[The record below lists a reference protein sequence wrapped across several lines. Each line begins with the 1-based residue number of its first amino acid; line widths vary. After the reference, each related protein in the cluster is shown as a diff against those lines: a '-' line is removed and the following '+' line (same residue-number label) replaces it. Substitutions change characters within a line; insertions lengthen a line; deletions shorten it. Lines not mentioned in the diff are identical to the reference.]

1 MNVFLRRMAAATAL
15 IMLGLII
22 LVYGLERLMID
33 HHASATV
40 RATTEVAPELM
51 VFFAGFVLVNLGVF
65 YLLSR
70 WASFYRSNPGLRQA
84 PVSLLVGFVA
94 VLGAAVI
101 TAMALHAGR
110 MRHLAPGTPTISWG
124 YIALMVVLVALL
136 LLTLVF
142 IAVRWSPG
150 YHRRLGQVLPSSHTD
165 ADAGAK
171 VSAAKESAQTTTTE
185 RTS

>member
-1 MNVFLRRMAAATAL
+1 MNAFLRRMAAATAL
-15 IMLGLII
+15 IMLGLAI
-22 LVYGLERLMID
+22 LMYGLERLMID
-33 HHASATV
+33 HHASASM

-65 YLLSR
+65 PLLSR

-84 PVSLLVGFVA
+84 PVSLLVGIVA

-101 TAMALHAGR
+101 GAMALHADR
-110 MRHLAPGTPTISWG
+110 MKHTPPGTAEISWG
-124 YIALMVVLVALL
+124 YILLVVVLVALL

-150 YHRRLGQVLPSSHTD
+150 YHRRLGQVLPPSHAD
-165 ADAGAK
+165 SGEGAQGADAQ
-171 VSAAKESAQTTTTE
+171 ERAQTTTTE